1 MQAGDLNACVRCG
14 TAQLVAFRSPD
25 QMGIFGQ
32 RERSHFKA
40 FVAGLLRKGALR
52 RKLQIANDFI
62 A

>member
-1 MQAGDLNACVRCG
+1 MQAGDLNACVGCG
-14 TAQLVAFRSPD
+14 TPQLLAFRSTD

-40 FVAGLLRKGALR
+40 FVAGFLRKGALR
-52 RKLQIANDFI
+52 TKLKIANDFI